1 MIRYWLILVTALLA
15 TLANAQQVNLYDSE
29 GEAAAY
35 IDYEE
40 DATIYLWDGSP
51 VAFIGK
57 DGSDVCIFGFD
68 RSFLGW
74 YENGV
79 VFDKDG
85 YMVGSRKDALNMFYR
100 MERFKGFTQLAPI
113 RPITPFTP
121 LKPFWKNQWSDASLT
136 EFLYLG
142 AK

>member
-1 MIRYWLILVTALLA
+1 MIRYALFLFLA
-15 TLANAQQVNLYDSE
+15 VLSHCALAQQVSLYDSE
-29 GEAAAY
+29 GEAVAY

-40 DATIYLWDGSP
+40 DATIYLWNGSP
-51 VAFIGK
+51 VAFIAK

-79 VFDKDG
+79 VYDKEG
-85 YMVGSRKDALNMFYR
+85 YTVGSRKDALNMFYR
-100 MERFKGFTQLAPI
+100 MEPFKGFAKLAPL

-121 LKPFWKNQWSDASLT
+121 LKPFWKNQWSDATLT

-142 AK
+142 GK